1 MLQALLQAARQTKK
15 VLLRRIDLEPSQE
28 RRATGS
34 GRPTGSEDQ
43 MHFEESEDNLKI
55 RLDSPDSASDDQPM
69 TPEPHDHG
77 APTRRS
83 LISRLRNREDH
94 ASWQEFFDTYW
105 KLIYAVALKSGL
117 SNSEAEEVVQETV
130 ISIAKKMPSFEYDP
144 AKCTFK
150 GWLKHVTRLRIIDQ
164 FRKRRP
170 DQNRPED
177 PLTNTSGTDV
187 IARIPDPHTQAIE
200 EVWDRE
206 WEGNLIDAAIE
217 RVKAKS
223 KAIPYQIFYMH
234 MVQQVP
240 AREVARMLGISL
252 GRVYFACRGISK
264 LVKEER
270 KRLEKSALSGSCLPM
285 PPDAAKK
292 L

>member
-1 MLQALLQAARQTKK
+1 M
-15 VLLRRIDLEPSQE
+15 
-28 RRATGS
+28 
-34 GRPTGSEDQ
+34 
-43 MHFEESEDNLKI
+43 
-55 RLDSPDSASDDQPM
+55 
-69 TPEPHDHG
+69 
-77 APTRRS
+77 PTRRS
-83 LISRLRNREDH
+83 LISRLRNWDDH

-117 SNSEAEEVVQETV
+117 SSTEAEEVVQEPV

-170 DQNRPED
+170 DQQQEGN
-177 PLTNTSGTDV
+177 SGTLTGGTDT
-187 IARIPDPHTQAIE
+187 IARIPDPHGQAIE
-200 EVWDRE
+200 EVWDQE

-217 RVKAKS
+217 RVKVKT
-223 KAIPYQIFYMH
+223 KAAQYQVFYMH
-234 MVQQVP
+234 MVQQIP
-240 AREVARMLGISL
+240 AREVGRMLGISL

-270 KRLEKSALSGSCLPM
+270 KRLEKAALSGSHFPL
-285 PPDAAKK
+285 PPDTAGK